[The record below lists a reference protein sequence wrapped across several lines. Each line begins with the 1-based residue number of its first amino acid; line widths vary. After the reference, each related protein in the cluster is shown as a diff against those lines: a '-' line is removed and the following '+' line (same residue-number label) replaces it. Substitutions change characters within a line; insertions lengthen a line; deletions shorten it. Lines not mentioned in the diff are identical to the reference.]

1 MQTISTH
8 QFRNELKD
16 FVFWIFDQ
24 LGENPYVQVFSEPFG
39 LLVEID
45 IQNPSR
51 YIGNQGE
58 GLSLIQHLIKTC
70 FGNKYHPLPQ
80 FMVDIGEY
88 KRKQISI
95 LKNIAVSNAI
105 KVRKTGKSVELSPMS
120 PFARRIIHLTLKDH
134 PHCTTHSIG
143 EGEQRR
149 IVIDLKG

>member
-1 MQTISTH
+1 MQTISNH
-8 QFRNELKD
+8 QFRTELQN
-16 FVFWIFDQ
+16 FVYHIFDM
-24 LGENPYVQVFSEPFG
+24 LGEKPYVQVYNEPFG
-39 LLVEID
+39 LLVEVD
-45 IQNPSR
+45 IQDPSR
-51 YIGNQGE
+51 YIGIQGE
-58 GLSLIQHLIKTC
+58 GLGLIQHLVKTC
-70 FGNKYHPLPQ
+70 FGSKYNPLPQ

-149 IVIDLKG
+149 IVINLKG